1 MKVFIT
7 GGVGFI
13 GTNCTLWFA
22 RQNHELILLDD
33 FSRFGVEHNAQFL
46 QQKFPQIQII
56 QEKVQNIVKNQA
68 ALQALQE
75 ADLILHLAGQTAVTH
90 SIKDPQHDFENNL
103 IAGFSLLELV
113 RTHNPEAT
121 LIFASTN
128 KVYGNLSHHQLKKDN
143 KQQKYINLTM
153 PDGINEQE
161 RLKFISPY
169 GCSKGALDQYFIDY
183 ARNYNLKT
191 VVFRQ
196 SCIYGP
202 YQMGVEDQ
210 GWVAHF
216 SKQILS
222 GRPITIFGDGYQ
234 VRDLLL
240 VDDLARAYQLAHEQI
255 AKVQGEVFNI
265 GGGPDNAYSLLQV
278 LDLLEQAAQTSV
290 KLKFDEARLGDQL
303 WFVSDNHKLKKILN
317 WEPQVRFETGLK
329 ILIAWQQK
337 FLKFNQK

>member
-1 MKVFIT
+1 MKIFIT

-13 GTNCTLWFA
+13 GTNCALWFA
-22 RQNHELILLDD
+22 QQGHELILLDD
-33 FSRFGVEHNAQFL
+33 FSRFGVEHNARFL

-56 QEKVQNIVKNQA
+56 QDKVQNIAKNQA

-75 ADLILHLAGQTAVTH
+75 VDLILHLAGQTAVTR
-90 SIKDPQHDFENNL
+90 SIENPQHDFDNNL
-103 IAGFSLLELV
+103 AAGFGLLELV
-113 RTHNPEAT
+113 RIHNPKAT

-128 KVYGNLSHHQLKKDN
+128 KVYGDLSHHQLEKDA
-143 KQQKYINLTM
+143 KQQKYLNLTM
-153 PDGINEQE
+153 PEGINEQE

-169 GCSKGALDQYFIDY
+169 GCSKGALDQYFLDY

-278 LDLLEQAAQTSV
+278 LDLLEQTAQTSATIE
-290 KLKFDEARLGDQL
+290 FDEARLGDQL
-303 WFVSDNHKLKKILN
+303 WFVSDNHKLKEMLN
-317 WEPQVRFETGLK
+317 WEPQVQFESGLK
-329 ILIAWQQK
+329 KLVAWQQK
-337 FLKFNQK
+337 FLKLHQK